1 MWSLKYYDYEGKE
14 DEQTELLILIKGVCT
29 GQAYNAVCVI
39 RATIQGFCCLTYV
52 IIKVWKWPFSYFFF
66 KVSETESGFPGTFVN
81 L

>member
-52 IIKVWKWPFSYFFF
+52 IIKV
-66 KVSETESGFPGTFVN
+66 
-81 L
+81 